1 MNNKRINVQTLHC
14 NQMSK
19 DLLKIHQE
27 VLSVIKQNRI
37 NLSPL
42 STYHSQFHSRS
53 FNLFFI
59 RVLFFGAMSVEMNLI
74 KINLLLPNLTYSS
87 LTYPCLI

>member
-37 NLSPL
+37 NLSPRN
-42 STYHSQFHSRS
+42 HSSIVDLLICF
-53 FNLFFI
+53 LFESCFL
-59 RVLFFGAMSVEMNLI
+59 VQCQL
-74 KINLLLPNLTYSS
+74 K
-87 LTYPCLI
+87 